1 MQVSGDVTG
10 LEWLTRDTLV
20 ATTSSGG
27 AVMLGLGGLQVI
39 LASDW
44 PRDLILT
51 PDWLLQD
58 QQPPPAPSSASYS
71 RAVRLEL
78 HKRMQ
83 SQDTITL
90 PSAGLNS
97 RVLEAFQDSDEDED
111 DEDDECRRGAG
122 AEVAPPTDMSY
133 FNSGPS
139 GGGNS
144 RQGFRSHH
152 DMADAF
158 AAGLQANRK

>member
-1 MQVSGDVTG
+1 MGPPPP
-10 LEWLTRDTLV
+10 
-20 ATTSSGG
+20 
-27 AVMLGLGGLQVI
+27 
-39 LASDW
+39 W
-44 PRDLILT
+44 PRPPGNPMAMLDAA
-51 PDWLLQD
+51 PEPEPPQQD
-58 QQPPPAPSSASYS
+58 QQPPPASAASYS

-97 RVLEAFQDSDEDED
+97 RVLEAFQDSDEDE
-111 DEDDECRRGAG
+111 EEECRRGAG

-158 AAGLQANRK
+158 AAGLQ

>member
-1 MQVSGDVTG
+1 M
-10 LEWLTRDTLV
+10 
-20 ATTSSGG
+20 
-27 AVMLGLGGLQVI
+27 
-39 LASDW
+39 
-44 PRDLILT
+44 
-51 PDWLLQD
+51 QD
-58 QQPPPAPSSASYS
+58 QQPPPASAASYS

-111 DEDDECRRGAG
+111 EEGEECRRGAG

>member
-1 MQVSGDVTG
+1 MMGMGISKDDGMYGKGRGVQG
-10 LEWLTRDTLV
+10 
-20 ATTSSGG
+20 
-27 AVMLGLGGLQVI
+27 
-39 LASDW
+39 
-44 PRDLILT
+44 
-51 PDWLLQD
+51 
-58 QQPPPAPSSASYS
+58 S
-71 RAVRLEL
+71 RE
-78 HKRMQ
+78 
-83 SQDTITL
+83 S
-90 PSAGLNS
+90 
-97 RVLEAFQDSDEDED
+97 
-111 DEDDECRRGAG
+111 RRGAG